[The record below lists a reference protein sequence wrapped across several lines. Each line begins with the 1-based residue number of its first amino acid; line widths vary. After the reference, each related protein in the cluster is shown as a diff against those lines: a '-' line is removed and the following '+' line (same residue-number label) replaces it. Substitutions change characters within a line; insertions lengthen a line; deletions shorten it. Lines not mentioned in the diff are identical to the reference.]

1 MKKKYSTNDNIKFM
15 FNLAWNNQKS
25 LIFILIIMAI
35 TTAGIDILQLYFTQ
49 QLCLLLL
56 CLRF

>member
-1 MKKKYSTNDNIKFM
+1 MKKKYSTDDNIKFM

-35 TTAGIDILQLYFTQ
+35 TTAGIDILELYSVSYTH
-49 QLCLLLL
+49 LTLPTKA
-56 CLRF
+56 